1 MMKNI
6 LQKGR
11 GWPVLIAALVLGFGG
26 AAWSAM
32 AKNHWPFIIGF
43 GLDVL
48 LVIGYILTC
57 DEEGEPNALMNAD
70 EEENDTV
77 APEAPADAPVETDPA
92 TEEAPPEKDSAGH
105 TPAAE

>member
-1 MMKNI
+1 MKNI

-43 GLDVL
+43 GIDLL

-57 DEEGEPNALMNAD
+57 DEECEPNTLMNQDNDNTD
-70 EEENDTV
+70 EVPVPATTET
-77 APEAPADAPVETDPA
+77 PADTEPMAEETKPAQDDP
-92 TEEAPPEKDSAGH
+92 EN

>member
-6 LQKGR
+6 LQKGH
-11 GWPVLIAALVLGFGG
+11 GWPVLILALVLGFGG

-57 DEEGEPNALMNAD
+57 DEEGEPNQLMNQEPKQEEPAAEETAPEPAVEAEPPA
-70 EEENDTV
+70 EEEPDQ
-77 APEAPADAPVETDPA
+77 
-92 TEEAPPEKDSAGH
+92 